1 MAKYIKNKKINS
13 FKANDIK
20 DFEGIGQATW
30 MFLSAI
36 YESKWDSL
44 FTDDCKTSFRKK
56 VSHQFTFKV
65 FPMKNGKKGENNT
78 DKPASIQKLLPPIPA
93 KSSKE
98 VNKISKFFEPQRLN
112 QPKLTLNKSYVQA
125 SSSKSNTEE
134 ILKIKEIFLTLKA
147 KNIKNIQRI
156 VKGDA
161 KPKPRI
167 HMTTKGLSRKQV
179 IVPMSDDN
187 KKGFMK
193 ESSSHI
199 TNINR
204 ALKQIKLEVMVDFI
218 CLDTTSITIVTNK
231 VATNLNL
238 QMIENYI
245 KDLKH
250 INCDEVKSPRLPQS
264 KSYLK
269 IIGIPYLQEN
279 SESPLNSSVVEEI
292 IKKNHIFNNIV
303 LASKPRV
310 IKISPKSDI
319 AII

>member
-1 MAKYIKNKKINS
+1 M
-13 FKANDIK
+13 
-20 DFEGIGQATW
+20 
-30 MFLSAI
+30 
-36 YESKWDSL
+36 
-44 FTDDCKTSFRKK
+44 
-56 VSHQFTFKV
+56 
-65 FPMKNGKKGENNT
+65 
-78 DKPASIQKLLPPIPA
+78 
-93 KSSKE
+93 
-98 VNKISKFFEPQRLN
+98 
-112 QPKLTLNKSYVQA
+112 QA

-134 ILKIKEIFLTLKA
+134 ILKIKEMFLTLKA

-161 KPKPRI
+161 KPKPHI
-167 HMTTKGLSRKQV
+167 HMTTKGPFWKQV

-193 ESSSHI
+193 ESSLYV

-218 CLDTTSITIVTNK
+218 CLDTTGITIVTNK
-231 VATNLNL
+231 VTTNHDL
-238 QMIENYI
+238 QTIENYI

-250 INCDEVKSPRLPQS
+250 INCNEVESPRLPQS

-269 IIGIPYLQEN
+269 IIGISYLQEN
-279 SESPLNSSVVEEI
+279 SESPLNLSVVKEI

-303 LASKPRV
+303 LTFKLRV
-310 IKISPKSDI
+310 IKISPKSDM